1 MGLKD
6 FQIVT
11 GSRWNNGKNIAL
23 CRPVISNCFSL
34 RAALNCVLRSRRLTL
49 SIQVTLIY
57 VQSQTRVVSLIPPVL
72 LMEAFCLLVCLLIF
86 CFCFVCFLLFFV
98 FDFLLGVYTA
108 EKHWS
113 PLIGICCFIWNILF
127 IIQNFQNKN
136 IYT

>member
-34 RAALNCVLRSRRLTL
+34 RAALNCVFRSRRLTL

-98 FDFLLGVYTA
+98 FVCFWFFVGGIHSGETLIPSHWNLLFYL
-108 EKHWS
+108 KY
-113 PLIGICCFIWNILF
+113 LIYHSEFS
-127 IIQNFQNKN
+127 K
-136 IYT
+136 